1 MEIKDNNLME
11 KIVSLAKRRGFV
23 FPGSEI
29 YGGLGSTY
37 DYGPLGVELKN
48 NIKREWWNYFIHQR
62 NDMVGLDGGILL
74 SPKVWEASGHVK
86 NFKDALVECKKCHHR
101 FRPDKLRRPEE
112 VGAPTNAS
120 RLKDPSKCPDC
131 GGEFTEAK
139 LFSGMF
145 KTVIGPIEKEGV
157 TTYLRPETA
166 QAIFADYKN
175 ILSSGSRKIPFGVGQ
190 IGKAFRNEVTTGNF
204 IFRTLEFEQM
214 EIEYFISPD
223 DDWQKIFKGW
233 VDYIHGFMDVVGLE
247 RKRLF
252 DHEIPDAERAFYSK
266 RTIDMEY
273 EFPFGQDE
281 LWAVAYRTDY
291 DLSKHQEYS
300 GVNMEYLDDRTGKK
314 YIPHV
319 IEPTFG
325 VDRTILAILST
336 AYSEEG
342 DRTVLKLKP
351 NIAPYKAAVFPL
363 LANKPDLVN
372 LAKKIYGDLK
382 KSFYVAWDDRGNIGK
397 RYYSQDEIGTPYCIT
412 VDFDS
417 LESDDVTV
425 RDRDTMKQKRVAIK
439 ELAPYLEEYCSRS

>member
-112 VGAPTNAS
+112 VGAPTNASRLRRPEEVRAPTNAS

-252 DHEIPDAERAFYSK
+252 DHKIPDAEHAFYST

-273 EFPFGQDE
+273 EFPFG
-281 LWAVAYRTDY
+281 
-291 DLSKHQEYS
+291 
-300 GVNMEYLDDRTGKK
+300 
-314 YIPHV
+314 
-319 IEPTFG
+319 
-325 VDRTILAILST
+325 
-336 AYSEEG
+336 
-342 DRTVLKLKP
+342 
-351 NIAPYKAAVFPL
+351 
-363 LANKPDLVN
+363 
-372 LAKKIYGDLK
+372 
-382 KSFYVAWDDRGNIGK
+382 
-397 RYYSQDEIGTPYCIT
+397 
-412 VDFDS
+412 
-417 LESDDVTV
+417 
-425 RDRDTMKQKRVAIK
+425 
-439 ELAPYLEEYCSRS
+439 